1 MFQKQTIKLGAVA
14 LTAVLLTLG
23 VAAVAFGYLPDAFQ
37 PKGAM
42 YVAAVSGADAINT
55 TSTSFVDVPA
65 LDTTVTVPT
74 GKVADFVIQ
83 FSGVVNSPDYM
94 YTRARVDNSNAQ
106 PGDTQIFSK
115 PTSST
120 VGASAHAFNYYLFG
134 VAAGT
139 HRIRIQ
145 WKGNGGQQF
154 MSDRSMI
161 VIANVRNP

>member
-1 MFQKQTIKLGAVA
+1 
-14 LTAVLLTLG
+14 
-23 VAAVAFGYLPDAFQ
+23 
-37 PKGAM
+37 
-42 YVAAVSGADAINT
+42 
-55 TSTSFVDVPA
+55 VPG

-83 FSGVVNSPDYM
+83 FSGVVNSPDYL
-94 YTRARVDNSNAQ
+94 YTRARVNSTNAL
-106 PGDTQIFSK
+106 PGDTQIFAK
-115 PTSST
+115 PTSSQ
-120 VGASAHAFNYYLFG
+120 VGASAHSFNYYLF
-134 VAAGT
+134 ALPAGN